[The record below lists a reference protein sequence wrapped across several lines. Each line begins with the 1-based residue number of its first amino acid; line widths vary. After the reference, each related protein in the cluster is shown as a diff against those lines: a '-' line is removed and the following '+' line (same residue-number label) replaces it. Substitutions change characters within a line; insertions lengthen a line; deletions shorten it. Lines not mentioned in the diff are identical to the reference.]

1 MSFRFNTAIFFVL
14 SFWLPF
20 LGWALSMPMPP
31 LAFDGVRI
39 AKATKME
46 AVNIR
51 IVHVSHMELGLL
63 SSFHGQA
70 PAMLKHSP
78 IVEDAVE
85 PCDEE
90 EFVEEHLPCDELK
103 LEEETPTLPACIVEE
118 TQTVTV
124 TERVKATVTATK
136 VEWVEVTAT
145 ETITVTEYV
154 AEPTPQPYQVEYGA
168 GLGQQVMHF

>member
-31 LAFDGVRI
+31 SVFDGVRI
-39 AKATKME
+39 AKATKIE

-51 IVHVSHMELGLL
+51 IVHVSHMELDLL

-70 PAMLKHSP
+70 PTMLKHSP
-78 IVEDAVE
+78 IVEE
-85 PCDEE
+85 R
-90 EFVEEHLPCDELK
+90 LPCGELK